1 MQFNTKAS
9 NGLRFTVDDAQLDTV
24 TRSVDLEATAVHEF
38 GHSLG
43 LAHSYIN
50 QTSPTDGTAAT
61 MFPFIDTGDPQAE
74 VSMRTLH
81 PDDVAWASYFYPEGT
96 SSSGPAKL
104 QPGDIRFR
112 DRYGIVTGNLS
123 HGVLGQPIAGGHLFA
138 VDLLRRSVVSGAYS
152 GTTRLS
158 FNPVTG
164 GLFFLPRR
172 HRRNRGRPVLD
183 STPARLVLGWIPS
196 VDGQPAAPGNISF
209 TCQIGGFFGQLGFND
224 EFHGFREADVEC
236 IRASASP
243 CSSCRRRA
251 PASTS

>member
-1 MQFNTKAS
+1 M
-9 NGLRFTVDDAQLDTV
+9 
-24 TRSVDLEATAVHEF
+24 DLEATAVHEF

-164 GLFFLPRR
+164 GLFSSFPPSPTQSWTAGTRYHSRPACTRLESRPWTGSRR
-172 HRRNRGRPVLD
+172 PPVTSASPARSEGSSVSWASTTSSTASGRPT
-183 STPARLVLGWIPS
+183 SNA
-196 VDGQPAAPGNISF
+196 
-209 TCQIGGFFGQLGFND
+209 
-224 EFHGFREADVEC
+224 

-243 CSSCRRRA
+243 CSSCRERRA